1 MRRHAPSILSDRKST
16 RLNSSHLGISYAVFC
31 FSPSYDLYTLSLHDA
46 LPIFIKALA
55 FGRDGEERP
64 VLGADGVV
72 GRDHARLAVARE
84 LCAIDE
90 IEDRGAGAE
99 VEDHAAPRAFDLV
112 VLAAAGPAQDRR
124 HPIERRDRLRQLRG
138 HEHRLA
144 VLLQPLLGQ
153 RDQREHALISFARAG
168 PEGEDAVLV

>member
-1 MRRHAPSILSDRKST
+1 RAFREIGGDLGVLLGTSEAEQAQPGNERDARQRVERALDPAGARIPAREVSLVARAEARHRRLR
-16 RLNSSHLGISYAVFC
+16 G
-31 FSPSYDLYTLSLHDA
+31 A
-46 LPIFIKALA
+46 LEIIQALA
-55 FGRDGEERP
+55 FGRDGDERP

-112 VLAAAGPAQDRR
+112 VLAAAGAAQDRPYR
-124 HPIERRDRLRQLRG
+124 IERRDRLRTLPR
-138 HEHRLA
+138 
-144 VLLQPLLGQ
+144 
-153 RDQREHALISFARAG
+153 
-168 PEGEDAVLV
+168 